1 VSYFALSNALNAG
14 IYVETEQ
21 TRMRELYT
29 VILPHN
35 NLLVCLGPC
44 GKTDVPVLLAEECSV
59 VEEMQHVFHM
69 CFTQVRWAVLSLLHT
84 DRRTDTYVYSLSAIH
99 ILSYQSTK
107 AGCHE
112 CINI

>member
-21 TRMRELYT
+21 TRTRELYT

-44 GKTDVPVLLAEECSV
+44 GKTDVPVFLAEECSV
-59 VEEMQHVFHM
+59 VEEMQHVFRM
-69 CFTQVRWAVLSLLHT
+69 YFTQVRSAVLSLLHT
-84 DRRTDTYVYSLSAIH
+84 DRRTDTFIPSVPFISSATNQPKQDVTNASI
-99 ILSYQSTK
+99 
-107 AGCHE
+107 
-112 CINI
+112 